1 MSFCRI
7 GLGEGRRAPYY
18 PQVVAERGDV
28 LVIILDLV
36 QSCQAGL
43 NLFYTSPLF
52 SLAALF
58 VQKGSAEVLI

>member
-1 MSFCRI
+1 
-7 GLGEGRRAPYY
+7 
-18 PQVVAERGDV
+18 VVAEREDA